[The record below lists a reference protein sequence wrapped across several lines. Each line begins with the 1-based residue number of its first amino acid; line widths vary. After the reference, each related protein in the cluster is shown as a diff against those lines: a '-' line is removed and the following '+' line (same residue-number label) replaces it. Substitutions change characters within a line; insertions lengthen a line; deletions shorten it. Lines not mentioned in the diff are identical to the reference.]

1 MSWEPLPGHEA
12 KLNDL
17 ASSLDR
23 LSVTM
28 GFARP
33 DTVQL
38 LERHW
43 SALLGPDLAAQCR
56 LEALRGTE
64 MIVGVTDPAVAE
76 HLRWSSR
83 DLCAA
88 VNAICDGEVIDE
100 VSVRVRREL
109 H

>member
-1 MSWEPLPGHEA
+1 M
-12 KLNDL
+12 KDL
-17 ASSLDR
+17 SSSLDR

-33 DTVQL
+33 DTVRL

-43 SALLGPDLAAQCR
+43 GALLGPDLAGQCR
-56 LEALRGTE
+56 LDAVRGTE
-64 MIVGVTDPAVAE
+64 LVVAVTDPAVAE
-76 HLRWSSR
+76 HLRWSAR

-100 VSVRVRREL
+100 VTVRVRREL
-109 H
+109 D